1 MKSLYIIIT
10 SLLPILSFSQDLF
23 TVKEI
28 NINEGLKS
36 KQGKYLK
43 LSNYVIRNSDAT
55 PDDLYHKTVL
65 WFNEN
70 FKSDGNMILEDEK
83 GKFIRIQGS
92 TKELLKTHEVVT
104 STLGYQGYR
113 YILDIKFKYG
123 RYKIEPVSLKTFSKD
138 ESLSEGWYERG
149 FSNKILD
156 ADGEELVNG
165 KNDMNTQLIFFN
177 ALTLNL
183 DEFLNGNKITGEEEV
198 W

>member
-28 NINEGLKS
+28 IINEGLKS

-156 ADGEELVNG
+156 ANGEELVSG

>member
-28 NINEGLKS
+28 IINEGLKS

>member
-1 MKSLYIIIT
+1 
-10 SLLPILSFSQDLF
+10 
-23 TVKEI
+23 
-28 NINEGLKS
+28 
-36 KQGKYLK
+36 
-43 LSNYVIRNSDAT
+43 
-55 PDDLYHKTVL
+55 
-65 WFNEN
+65 
-70 FKSDGNMILEDEK
+70 MILEDEK

-123 RYKIEPVSLKTFSKD
+123 RYKIEPISLKTFSKD

>member
-1 MKSLYIIIT
+1 MKSLYIIII
-10 SLLPILSFSQDLF
+10 SLLPIFSFSQKLF
-23 TVKEI
+23 TVNVI

-43 LSNYVIRNSDAT
+43 LSDYIIRNSDAT
-55 PDDLYHKTVL
+55 PNDLYLKTVL
-65 WFNEN
+65 LFNQN
-70 FKSDGNMILEDEK
+70 FKGDGNMILEEEK
-83 GKFIRIQGS
+83 GEFIRIQGT

-104 STLGYQGYR
+104 STVGYQGYR

-123 RYKIEPVSLKTFSKD
+123 RYKIEPISLKTLTKD
-138 ESLSEGWYERG
+138 KSLSEGWNERG
-149 FSNKILD
+149 FSNQILD

-165 KNDMNTQLIFFN
+165 KNDMNTQLLFFN

-183 DEFLNGNKITGEEEV
+183 DEFLNGNKITSDEDV

>member
-1 MKSLYIIIT
+1 MKSLYIIII

-28 NINEGLKS
+28 IINEGLKS

>member
-1 MKSLYIIIT
+1 MKPLYIIIT
-10 SLLPILSFSQDLF
+10 SFLPILSFSQDLF

-28 NINEGLKS
+28 NINKGLKS

-123 RYKIEPVSLKTFSKD
+123 RYKIEPISLKTFSKD

>member
-177 ALTLNL
+177 DLALNL
-183 DEFLNGNKITGEEEV
+183 DEFLNGNKIT
-198 W
+198 

>member
-1 MKSLYIIIT
+1 MKLLYLIIV
-10 SLLPILSFSQDLF
+10 SLLPILSFSQELF

-43 LSNYVIRNSDAT
+43 LYNYVIRNSDAT
-55 PDDLYHKTVL
+55 TDDLYHKTVL

-123 RYKIEPVSLKTFSKD
+123 RYKIEPVSLKTFTED

>member
-28 NINEGLKS
+28 IINECLKS